1 MKLDSKLLTP
11 VKLILGLA
19 LVLGLLTALP
29 QAAVAAK
36 TIKLHH
42 LNKDDPF
49 DNPTGAMATVF
60 KSLVEAG
67 TNGAVIV
74 QTFPNGQL
82 GKDAEVV
89 QQVKS
94 GVIQAGIHSVGG
106 FASVYPM
113 MGVIDIPFAFPNIST
128 TYTVFDGPFGDK
140 LAGDIEAK
148 TGLKVLGFGDSGGFF
163 NLTNSK
169 RPIQTPEDM
178 KGLKIRTM
186 GLDTHKTI
194 ISALG
199 GQPAAIAWTEVY
211 TALQTGVADGQ
222 MNPVP
227 IIAFAK
233 FNEVQKY
240 LTLSGHLFAPY
251 VWVVNPEFWAS
262 LSDEEKDVVQY
273 AAKSAIVAGR
283 GMGRIIEA
291 SERGL
296 PALAKEMEVNALTAE
311 QKTQFREAALPAVQ
325 TLIKDKFGAEGEAMM
340 NAFLGAIEAV
350 GK

>member
-1 MKLDSKLLTP
+1 MKN
-11 VKLILGLA
+11 VMRIAILALA
-19 LVLGLLTALP
+19 LVLCLG
-29 QAAVAAK
+29 AAPGNVKAEK
-36 TIKLHH
+36 VLKLHH

-60 KSLVEAG
+60 KGLVEAG
-67 TNGAVIV
+67 TNGSVEV

-106 FASVYPM
+106 FASIYPM
-113 MGVIDIPFAFPNIST
+113 MGIIDIPFAFPNIST
-128 TYTVFDGPFGDK
+128 TYEVFDGKFGKKFAADM
-140 LAGDIEAK
+140 EEK

-163 NLTNSK
+163 HFTNSK
-169 RPIQTPEDM
+169 RPIKTPADM
-178 KGLKIRTM
+178 EGLKIRTM

-199 GQPAAIAWTEVY
+199 GQPAPIAWSELY

-222 MNPVP
+222 MNPIP
-227 IIAFAK
+227 IIVFAK
-233 FNEVQKY
+233 FHEVQEY

-251 VWVVNPEFWAS
+251 VWAINKDFYESLTDHEKSVVN
-262 LSDEEKDVVQY
+262 Y
-273 AAKSAIVAGR
+273 AARSAITAGR
-283 GMGRIIEA
+283 GMARAIEH

-296 PALAKEMEVNALTAE
+296 PTLAKNLKVNALSAE
-311 QKTQFREAALPAVQ
+311 QKAKFRDKALPEVKK
-325 TLIKDKFGAEGEAMM
+325 LISDKYGSEGVEMM
-340 NAFLGAIEAV
+340 NAFLDAIEEA
-350 GK
+350 KKN

>member
-1 MKLDSKLLTP
+1 MQRSIRAL
-11 VKLILGLA
+11 VAVLA
-19 LVLGLLTALP
+19 LVFVFGALP
-29 QAAVAAK
+29 MQAQAK
-36 TIKLHH
+36 KVIKLHH

-60 KSLVEAG
+60 KSLVESG
-67 TNGAVIV
+67 TNGEIEV

-89 QQVKS
+89 QQVKA

-113 MGVIDIPFAFPNIST
+113 MGIIDIPFAFPNISV
-128 TYTVFDGPFGDK
+128 TYSVFDGPFGQKFAADM
-140 LAGDIEAK
+140 EAK

-163 NLTNSK
+163 DFTNSK
-169 RPIQTPEDM
+169 RPIKTPADM
-178 KGLKIRTM
+178 EGLKIRTM

-194 ISALG
+194 ISSLG
-199 GQPAAIAWTEVY
+199 GQPAPIAWSELY

-227 IIAFAK
+227 IIVFAK

-251 VWVVNPEFWAS
+251 VWAMNDEFYSS
-262 LSDEEKDVVQY
+262 LTAEEKGVVE
-273 AAKSAIVAGR
+273 AAVKSAIVAGR
-283 GMGRIIEA
+283 GMARAIEA
-291 SERGL
+291 SDRGL
-296 PALAKEMEVNALTAE
+296 PALAKDLEVNALTPE
-311 QKTQFREAALPAVQ
+311 QKAQFRDKAMPEVKK
-325 TLIKDKFGAEGEAMM
+325 LIEEKYGAEGVDMM
-340 NAFLGAIEAV
+340 NAFLKAIEDAS
-350 GK
+350 

>member
-1 MKLDSKLLTP
+1 MKNVMKIAVLA
-11 VKLILGLA
+11 LA
-19 LVLGLLTALP
+19 LVLCFGMAP
-29 QAAVAAK
+29 DDANAK
-36 TIKLHH
+36 KVIKLHH

-67 TNGAVIV
+67 TNGAIEV

-89 QQVKS
+89 QQVKA

-128 TYTVFDGPFGDK
+128 TYEVFDGPFGQMFAADM
-140 LAGDIEAK
+140 EQK

-163 NLTNSK
+163 QFSNSK
-169 RPIQTPEDM
+169 RPIKTPEDM
-178 KGLKIRTM
+178 QGLKIRTM

-194 ISALG
+194 ISSLG
-199 GQPAAIAWTEVY
+199 GQPAPIAWSELY

-227 IIAFAK
+227 IIVFAK
-233 FNEVQKY
+233 FQEVQKY

-251 VWVVNPEFWAS
+251 VWAMNADFYNSLTPQEKGVVE
-262 LSDEEKDVVQY
+262 Y
-273 AAKSAIVAGR
+273 AVKSAITAGR
-283 GMGRIIEA
+283 GMARVIEA
-291 SERGL
+291 SDRGL

-311 QKTQFREAALPAVQ
+311 QKATFRDKALPEVKK
-325 TLIKDKFGAEGEAMM
+325 LIADKFGPEGEKMM
-340 NAFLGAIEAV
+340 NAFLDAIEQA